1 MKELGATALRR
12 AIVVVFALFV
22 APAGA
27 YANVLYDLTLT
38 DPSNAMFDGTGTI
51 SLTSAPSATGLS
63 MLGSAAVT
71 FKIDGQQ
78 FSGTATAV
86 EFLNGAFWNA
96 TFAEQIGTTPFR
108 FALDT
113 TNGYVFFYNNEQS
126 EAVGT
131 ITATLA
137 TQTGSAPPSPTPLP
151 PALPLFAA
159 ALAGLGLLGW
169 YRTRSAVGA

>member
-1 MKELGATALRR
+1 MKDFGAAALRR
-12 AIVVVFALFV
+12 AIVVGFV
-22 APAGA
+22 LLAAPAGA

-38 DPSNAMFDGTGTI
+38 DPSDPMFDGTGTI
-51 SLTSAPSATGLS
+51 SLTSAPSASGLS
-63 MLGSAAVT
+63 SLGSAAVT
-71 FKIDGQQ
+71 FLIDGQQ

-86 EFLNGAFWNA
+86 QFQDGAFRNA
-96 TFAEQIGTTPFR
+96 TFAEQIGSSPFR

-113 TNGYVFFYNNEQS
+113 TSGYVFFYNNELS
-126 EAVGT
+126 EAFGT

-151 PALPLFAA
+151 AGLPLFAT

-169 YRTRSAVGA
+169 YRKRSAVTA